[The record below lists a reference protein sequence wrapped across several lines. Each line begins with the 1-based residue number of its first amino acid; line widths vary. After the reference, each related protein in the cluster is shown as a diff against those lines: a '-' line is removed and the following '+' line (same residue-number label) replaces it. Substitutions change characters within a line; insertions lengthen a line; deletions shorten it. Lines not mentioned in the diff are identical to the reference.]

1 MSAEG
6 DIASKLSGGVEGV
19 NLQEGTSENRDADD
33 VVNPWNVES
42 SSLKGVDYDK
52 LISKCY
58 WKLVCLVC
66 LRNNL

>member
-52 LISKCY
+52 LISKC
-58 WKLVCLVC
+58 
-66 LRNNL
+66 